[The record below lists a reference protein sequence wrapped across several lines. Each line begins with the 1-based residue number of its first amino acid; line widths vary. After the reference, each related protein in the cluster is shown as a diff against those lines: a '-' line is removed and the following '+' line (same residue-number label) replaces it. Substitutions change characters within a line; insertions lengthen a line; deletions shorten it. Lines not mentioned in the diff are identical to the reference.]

1 MTFIYYVHV
10 GISKVVN
17 ALETASES
25 EEVTITGGDYGTQT
39 MESWSTADEAS
50 QDAADSSKQS
60 LAGSLEVR
68 SNVDEGEMMW
78 SDSEGEDQGGGEEEA
93 SQRGNGDVGIVMP
106 QREGREVPQGGSVEG
121 EASGGADK
129 DDRAQQKGNKE
140 VLQIGTEKLDTEN
153 ARKDNSCGKEKDKT
167 SSVQQD
173 RNIFSIIKIEDSD
186 DEYESAENER
196 RNIFND
202 TECRSKQKEKD
213 HGVNKKKETTST
225 NYKGMF
231 DAFKQKF
238 QLKLGSNL
246 LKTIKS
252 EPLETENQDN
262 VELSAEVSVH
272 KDKDDNSAGQRD
284 QVLVMVEDVDRVD
297 KSKSND
303 TVSPAVDK
311 NGSEEA
317 KKASKQADGMSR
329 VADLQNCAEV
339 TCERAESAALNSKQ
353 CNQESDTIENS
364 GGNIVTIDDTD
375 ECEVSNQ
382 NSASNDEQCNSL
394 LAKDVPSS
402 DDAITVETPHKGGS
416 VATQDCDK
424 NKVHVSGS
432 EGSSISQGEDSNI
445 SVILETVEGVEVET
459 VVLDSEI
466 CDQGGN
472 DEIVCDSNDEGTETS
487 SESRD
492 IETGGRQNIQEVDCE
507 VQELELV
514 TIDSGSD
521 DDEWEVWVSGKE
533 KTSDS
538 EEAQWNILSTWSD
551 NNSDKL
557 SRDSEVVRQKSRD
570 QSEFDSEKSHDATSQ
585 SNGSNPNISSREN
598 QDVVLEGTAGHS
610 RMNAVENIVHL
621 ENDED
626 IVPQSNSGELTDIEQ
641 LINYQFLTNNNSS
654 PHIGSR
660 RKSTR
665 VSENSS
671 LAESDLQDSSDVLKD
686 SGYESYEVE
695 ESATRNR
702 NSRAADPTFQISET
716 ELEMEIMENLLK
728 EMQNSEDLQATVDGT
743 NLKSPGK
750 QYSTANKGA
759 SPLGVS
765 GYISLLSG
773 LEATKR
779 KGLKISN
786 VNILKRQKPVNN
798 TSANLDQVSV
808 NGNSFVANVEEI
820 GSECTVVTY
829 SGDSEQSVNQTDKNL
844 PSQQSVGVGEENK
857 KEQAAGKKKG
867 GTKTQAKK
875 STTAAGKKR
884 RASTGKGSK
893 KGNQEGLPVWC
904 VCRST
909 DINRFM
915 M

>member
-1 MTFIYYVHV
+1 M
-10 GISKVVN
+10 N

-68 SNVDEGEMMW
+68 SNVDEGEMIW

-93 SQRGNGDVGIVMP
+93 SQRGDVGTVRP
-106 QREGREVPQGGSVEG
+106 QREGREVPERGSIGG

-129 DDRAQQKGNKE
+129 DNRARQNGNKE
-140 VLQIGTEKLDTEN
+140 VLQIGTEKMDTEN

-202 TECRSKQKEKD
+202 VGFRSKQAEKGD
-213 HGVNKKKETTST
+213 RINLTKETTST

-252 EPLETENQDN
+252 EPLETETQDDVN
-262 VELSAEVSVH
+262 LSAEVNVQ
-272 KDKDDNSAGQRD
+272 KDKDDNSAGRRD
-284 QVLVMVEDVDRVD
+284 QVLVMVEDVDRCN
-297 KSKSND
+297 KSESND
-303 TVSPAVDK
+303 TVSSALDK
-311 NGSEEA
+311 NCSEEA

-329 VADLQNCAEV
+329 AANSQELEEV
-339 TCERAESAALNSKQ
+339 TCERAESAAVNSKQ
-353 CNQESDTIENS
+353 CDQESDTIEIS
-364 GGNIVTIDDTD
+364 GRNIVTIDDTD
-375 ECEVSNQ
+375 ECEGSNQ
-382 NSASNDEQCNSL
+382 NNALNDEQCNSL
-394 LAKDVPSS
+394 QAKDAPSS
-402 DDAITVETPHKGGS
+402 NDAITVETPHVGGS
-416 VATQDCDK
+416 VATLLCTQSIAGDK
-424 NKVHVSGS
+424 NKVSGREES
-432 EGSSISQGEDSNI
+432 CISKGEDSNI

-487 SESRD
+487 SENRD
-492 IETGGRQNIQEVDCE
+492 IETGGRQNLREVDCE

-551 NNSDKL
+551 NSSDKL

-585 SNGSNPNISSREN
+585 SNGSNSNISSREN
-598 QDVVLEGTAGHS
+598 QDMVLEGTAGHP

-654 PHIGSR
+654 PHIGNR

-671 LAESDLQDSSDVLKD
+671 LAESDLQDSSDLLKD
-686 SGYESYEVE
+686 SGYESYEIE

-702 NSRAADPTFQISET
+702 NSRDADPTFQISET

-728 EMQNSEDLQATVDGT
+728 EMQNSEDLQDTVGGT
-743 NLKSPGK
+743 NFRSPGK
-750 QYSTANKGA
+750 QYSTTNKGA

-773 LEATKR
+773 LEVTKR

-798 TSANLDQVSV
+798 TSANLDQVSG

-829 SGDSEQSVNQTDKNL
+829 SGDGEQSVNQSDQNL
-844 PSQQSVGVGEENK
+844 PSQQSMGIAEGNK

-875 STTAAGKKR
+875 STSAAGKKR